1 MKLNLDL
8 LPESARLYVAL
19 IGLEPTIALIQRY
32 GGRILWPA
40 KSGED
45 HADLVARIGEVA
57 AGKLVAH
64 FREPFRVPTCHAAL
78 RAVMRDWVRAEFDR
92 LTQEERLSAR
102 KAVARLAGQPPHQ
115 YTERYIWTIL
125 SSVEIGQAQ
134 DIQPGRDTN
143 QMDLF
148 TTPPQETP

>member
-1 MKLNLDL
+1 VKLNLDL

-19 IGLEPTIALIQRY
+19 IGLEPTIALIQHY

-45 HADLVARIGEVA
+45 HDDLVARLGEVA

-64 FREPFRVPTCHAAL
+64 FREYIRVPACQAAM
-78 RAVMRDWVRAEFDR
+78 RAVARDWVRAEFDR
-92 LTQEERLSAR
+92 LTQEEGLSAR
-102 KAVARLAGQPPHQ
+102 KAVARLAGQPPHR

-125 SSVEIGQAQ
+125 SSVEAGRVQ
-134 DIQPGRDTN
+134 DVQPGRDTN

-148 TTPPQETP
+148 